1 MHVLLQKI
9 LIIIPILGLLS
20 ILAICKINESFVVA
34 SDFSKSVLGSSSSTP
49 TTTAPRPTAPTT
61 TAPRPRPTPSSIPYS
76 TQLTMQIANKL
87 GVSLRRISNLNY
99 TGDINKRDIS
109 VSFTILDANLL
120 ESANKEQ
127 DTATVASIANKL
139 FQDNTFT
146 VMINGLSIPLKKI
159 NSSITSTSNSSN
171 TSNTSNSSNSNN
183 ANVDFFNNKGLL
195 DTVKYA
201 KQVYDTIPLDENATR
216 FFTLKPD
223 SNFNLVPV
231 LN

>member
-159 NSSITSTSNSSN
+159 NSSITSASNSSN
-171 TSNTSNSSNSNN
+171 
-183 ANVDFFNNKGLL
+183 AHLDFFNNKGLL

>member
-1 MHVLLQKI
+1 MHALLQKI

-61 TAPRPRPTPSSIPYS
+61 TAPRPTPTPTSIPYS

-159 NSSITSTSNSSN
+159 KIYP
-171 TSNTSNSSNSNN
+171 
-183 ANVDFFNNKGLL
+183 FFRGM
-195 DTVKYA
+195 
-201 KQVYDTIPLDENATR
+201 QR
-216 FFTLKPD
+216 
-223 SNFNLVPV
+223 
-231 LN
+231 